1 MPTNQQWTIGEV
13 ARKTSVKV
21 VTIRY
26 YEKIGLL
33 PGPPRSRGNYR
44 VYGPAQVRRLRFI
57 RRCRDL
63 GFPLPQ
69 VKDLLKL
76 SSEDTTACAEV
87 DQITKSHLADVEQR
101 IADLTALASELR
113 RMVRSCRGD
122 GKVADCRI
130 IEALSPE
137 RSA

>member
-1 MPTNQQWTIGEV
+1 MPSNEQLSIGE
-13 ARKTSVKV
+13 AAKRTGVKV

-44 VYGPAQVRRLRFI
+44 VYDREQVRRLRFI

-63 GFPLPQ
+63 GFPLQQ
-69 VKDLLKL
+69 VRDLLQVSADK
-76 SSEDTTACAEV
+76 TTACAEV
-87 DQITKSHLADVEQR
+87 DLITKQHLTDVEQR
-101 IADLTALASELR
+101 IADLARLATELR
-113 RMVRSCRGD
+113 RMIRHCQSKGVI
-122 GKVADCRI
+122 ADCQI

-137 RSA
+137 